1 MVYNETEMNSYQR
14 RLARRYWKYVVE
26 MDYHNMDKDPW
37 EARLW
42 LEDNMGRIGIKWGN
56 QGNSN
61 PWVFLF
67 HDGSDATFFS
77 MRWS

>member
-1 MVYNETEMNSYQR
+1 MNSYQR
-14 RLARRYWKYVVE
+14 RRARRYWKYVVE
-26 MDYHNMDKDPW
+26 MDYHNWEKDPW
-37 EARLW
+37 EARAW

-67 HDGSDATFFS
+67 HDGPDANFFS

>member
-1 MVYNETEMNSYQR
+1 
-14 RLARRYWKYVVE
+14 

-42 LEDNMGRIGIKWGN
+42 LEDNMGRIGRKWGN

-67 HDGSDATFFS
+67 HDGKDATFFS
-77 MRWS
+77 MQWS